1 MVYCGK
7 PSKGCS
13 SCRERKIRCDQK
25 EPGCGQCDKRDQKCP
40 GYRNLVDLMF
50 RDEST
55 HVIKKATKTRARARQ
70 PKPAP
75 QPRPAIPDAGFF
87 PLSGIAVNFD
97 PSAATQASQ
106 ELASGLESRLQR
118 TSATQDDNMALL
130 PPSASS
136 SSMSHRFRTQRPPPS
151 ALFHVLA
158 TATRTHQRQLRQ
170 RNNAI
175 AASSDE
181 ERGYNSSSDEEALMH
196 RTPGVVLRFGLSK
209 TLEEQGTAFF
219 FSRYVATDSGCYE
232 NYGFIYDVW
241 RPTSPSLRRNA
252 TDCVT
257 ASMTAVG
264 LACLSKMGRSRD
276 TMNVARQS
284 YGTALQLTNKA
295 LRDPVTAVQDQ
306 TFLAV
311 LILGTYEFVAGQS
324 PQSVR
329 AWQDHVN
336 GAAALAKLRGPGQF
350 RTSAGTKMFLLL
362 CHSLLISCIEMDL
375 PMPPA
380 LLDLRKQL
388 SQLIKSD
395 TFTWKVVD
403 TIYKG
408 LQIRHDIKMGKLL
421 DFDETIQRLSDVED
435 EFDTLVRRLPRWWRY
450 RRGELVEDHEGVMG
464 RECHLYSTFTLAT
477 TWNGM
482 RTIRLLVQETIID
495 KLLSSTDSVLKLSP
509 HYQMQLAKAI
519 KLQQLIGSAIVASV
533 PQHFGIVSFR
543 DIVPEETG
551 DSAVAIV
558 ARKQAIHLIGSNL
571 CGGNIGSPSPSTPS
585 PRPTL
590 LDPTQGKSGQQ
601 CDAERFMTLAT
612 ASHTITWP
620 LYTLGL
626 CSACSVETKEY
637 AVDRLYTMWNE
648 TGLEQART
656 VSQLVQSKVDVPLYE
671 KIPVASLP
679 ELPPGTLGTVF

>member
-13 SCRERKIRCDQK
+13 NCRERKIRCDQK
-25 EPGCGQCDKRDQKCP
+25 EPGCGQCEKRQQECP

-55 HVIKKATKTRARARQ
+55 HVIKKATKTRGRGRQ
-70 PKPAP
+70 PKQAP
-75 QPRPAIPDAGFF
+75 QGRSSAAHAGFF
-87 PLSGIAVNFD
+87 PATGIESSFR
-97 PSAATQASQ
+97 PELASQ
-106 ELASGLESRLQR
+106 SSIELASGLESRL
-118 TSATQDDNMALL
+118 N
-130 PPSASS
+130 ASS
-136 SSMSHRFRTQRPPPS
+136 VPSGNDMDLVSFGSRALSHPLRRRRPPPS

-158 TATRTHQRQLRQ
+158 TATRHNRRQIRHGE
-170 RNNAI
+170 
-175 AASSDE
+175 SSDDARRE
-181 ERGYNSSSDEEALMH
+181 NDGGYDSSSDDEPPVNANTNM
-196 RTPGVVLRFGLSK
+196 VLRFSLSK
-209 TLEEQGTAFF
+209 SLQEQGTAFF

-241 RPTSPSLRRNA
+241 RPPSPAVNRSA

-257 ASMTAVG
+257 ASMAAVG
-264 LACLSKMGRSRD
+264 LACLSKMTRSRD
-276 TMNVARQS
+276 TMTVARQS
-284 YGTALQLTNKA
+284 YGTALHLTNKA
-295 LRDPVTAVQDQ
+295 LRDPVAAVHDQ

-329 AWQDHVN
+329 AWQEHVN
-336 GAAALAKLRGPGQF
+336 GAAALAKLRGAAQF
-350 RTSAGTKMFLLL
+350 RTTAGTKMFLLL

-375 PMPPA
+375 PMPHA
-380 LLDLRKQL
+380 LLELRKEL
-388 SQLIKSD
+388 SQRIKSD
-395 TFTWKVVD
+395 TFTWQVVD

-408 LQIRHDIKMGKLL
+408 LQIRHDIKIGKLV

-450 RRGELVEDHEGVMG
+450 RRGDLVQPHEGVMG
-464 RECHLYSTFTLAT
+464 RTCHLYSTFTLAT

-482 RTIRLLVQETIID
+482 RTIRLLVQETIIE
-495 KLLSSTDSVLKLSP
+495 KLLSSTKSVLSLSAR
-509 HYQMQLAKAI
+509 YQVQLAKAI
-519 KLQQLIGSAIVASV
+519 KLQQLIGEAIVASV

-543 DIVPEETG
+543 DIVPDDTD
-551 DSAVAIV
+551 DSVAAIV
-558 ARKQAIHLIGSNL
+558 ARKQAYPLIGSNL
-571 CGGNIGSPSPSTPS
+571 CGGSRAPSSPSTPS
-585 PRPTL
+585 LRPTL
-590 LDPTQGKSGQQ
+590 LDPTQSKTGQQ

-612 ASHTITWP
+612 ASHTIIWP

-626 CSACSVETKEY
+626 CSACSIDMKEY
-637 AVDRLYTMWNE
+637 AIGRLDTMWYE

-656 VSQLVQSKVDVPLYE
+656 VSQLVQAKVDVPLSE

-679 ELPPGTLGTVF
+679 ELPPGSLATVY